1 MSVRKNRYGSPPPDG
16 VSNRRWVNPNEA
28 TLEAGCRSSSSET
41 RAAPRNPSP
50 PMTAYDSGAEARRG
64 RGRSSSES
72 SERRMRAV
80 GRQGRPGAC
89 TVLLSPV
96 ADRVSLVLL
105 SATECEGWFDQHQA
119 ACAGER
125 REGEATRRRGVTCSV
140 DHPLEKQLWSE
151 TYFARGTEGL
161 GRNREASGGRGAGV
175 VHAESEIDAVDA
187 LAESKAVRT
196 AVATR
201 KSPC

>member
-1 MSVRKNRYGSPPPDG
+1 ML
-16 VSNRRWVNPNEA
+16 W
-28 TLEAGCRSSSSET
+28 
-41 RAAPRNPSP
+41 
-50 PMTAYDSGAEARRG
+50 
-64 RGRSSSES
+64 
-72 SERRMRAV
+72 V
-80 GRQGRPGAC
+80 GRVGLAHVPFCCRQSQIA
-89 TVLLSPV
+89 
-96 ADRVSLVLL
+96 
-105 SATECEGWFDQHQA
+105 SAWCFCLPPSARDGSINTKQRAPER
-119 ACAGER
+119 GER
-125 REGEATRRRGVTCSV
+125 GEATRRRGVTCSV

-175 VHAESEIDAVDA
+175 VHAESEIDAMDA